1 MKLVSGGAGG
11 TALSRTLF
19 LMGIFALSNAGFWLP
34 YLASLMDGLVLGHV
48 TPDYV
53 NRDFVNYWMSGRL
66 ALSGETDLLFRL
78 HDYQSA
84 LEATLG
90 LPGLEPRHW
99 SYPPH
104 LLLLTAPLGLMPF
117 GVAYVVFQFATAAFF
132 ACSVRAVLKEQEI
145 TDAGRS
151 LALTLAL
158 LLVPFALFEF
168 GAGQNG
174 FLFGGAILYGLAFR
188 KSRPFVA
195 GLMLAVLTMKPQLGV
210 LFPVLLLMER
220 NYAAIVWT
228 VVCTGL
234 LLGLTTL
241 CFGLPVWQGFL
252 QTTLDNQTSVALEG
266 TGVFLKMMP
275 TWFAA
280 FRAVGLGAD
289 LAMLGHFM
297 IALPVLALCIAA
309 MWKAPDAGTRTR
321 LLVYAT
327 FLVTPYGFTYDLGP
341 VLAVAAMA
349 FAARMTRREGNA
361 GWVEPA
367 GAALLFAMPL
377 WMPPL
382 GLGAAATLVAPLVLT
397 LLFLR
402 EAAGVSEVAAVL
414 SRLDRRGRVLS

>member
-1 MKLVSGGAGG
+1 MKLASGGA
-11 TALSRTLF
+11 ALPRTLF
-19 LMGIFALSNAGFWLP
+19 LMAVFSLSNAGFWLP

-84 LEATLG
+84 LEATFG

-117 GVAYVVFQFATAAFF
+117 GVAYAVFQFATAAFF
-132 ACSVRAVLKEQEI
+132 ACSIRAILKEQGI
-145 TDAGRS
+145 TNAGRS
-151 LALTLAL
+151 FAQTVAL
-158 LLVPFALFEF
+158 LLLPFALFEF

-174 FLFGGAILYGLAFR
+174 FLFGGAILYALALR
-188 KSRPFVA
+188 KSRPFLA

-220 NYAAIVWT
+220 NYAAILWT
-228 VVCTGL
+228 VVCTGFV
-234 LLGLTTL
+234 LGLTTL

-266 TGVFLKMMP
+266 TGVFLRMMP

-280 FRAVGLGAD
+280 FRAVGLSAD
-289 LAMLGHFM
+289 LAMLGHFV

-309 MWKAPDAGTRTR
+309 MWKAQSAGTRTR

-327 FLVTPYGFTYDLGP
+327 FLVTPYGFTYDIGP
-341 VLAVAAMA
+341 VLAVAAFA
-349 FAARMTRREGNA
+349 FASWSSAQRTNVR
-361 GWVEPA
+361 WVEPI

-397 LLFLR
+397 VLFVR
-402 EAAGVSEVAAVL
+402 EAIGVPVVATAL
-414 SRLDRRGRVLS
+414 SKLDRRRQVAS

>member
-1 MKLVSGGAGG
+1 MKLASGGA
-11 TALSRTLF
+11 ALPRTLF
-19 LMGIFALSNAGFWLP
+19 LMAVFALSNAGFWLP

-53 NRDFVNYWMSGRL
+53 NRDFVNYWMSGQL

-84 LEATLG
+84 LEANFG

-132 ACSVRAVLKEQEI
+132 AGSIRAVLKEQGI

-151 LALTLAL
+151 LGLTLAL

-174 FLFGGAILYGLAFR
+174 FLFGGAILYALALR
-188 KSRPFVA
+188 RSRPLMT

-220 NYAAIVWT
+220 NYAAILWT
-228 VVCTGL
+228 VVCTGFL
-234 LLGLTTL
+234 LALTTL

-252 QTTLDNQTSVALEG
+252 ETTLDNQTSVALEG

-280 FRAVGLGAD
+280 FRAVGLSAD
-289 LAMLGHFM
+289 LAMLGHFV

-309 MWKAPDAGTRTR
+309 MWKAQGAGTRTR

-327 FLVTPYGFTYDLGP
+327 FLVTPYGFTYDIGP
-341 VLAVAAMA
+341 VLVVAAIA
-349 FAARMTRREGNA
+349 FASWTGMRQAPVRWG
-361 GWVEPA
+361 EPA

-397 LLFLR
+397 VLFLR
-402 EAAGVSEVAAVL
+402 EASGVPDVAAAL
-414 SRLDRRGRVLS
+414 SKLDRRRRVPS

>member
-1 MKLVSGGAGG
+1 MKLASGE
-11 TALSRTLF
+11 TALGRAL
-19 LMGIFALSNAGFWLP
+19 LLIVIFSLSNAGFWLP
-34 YLASLMDGLVLGHV
+34 YLASLLDGLILGHV

-53 NRDFVNYWMSGRL
+53 NRDFVNYWMSGRV
-66 ALSGETDLLFRL
+66 ALSGDTDLLFRL

-84 LEATLG
+84 LEANFG

-117 GVAYVVFQFATAAFF
+117 GLAYVAFQFATAAFF
-132 ACSVRAVLKEQEI
+132 ACSVRAIQKEQGI

-151 LALTLAL
+151 FALALVL

-174 FLFGGAILYGLAFR
+174 FLFGGAILYALALR
-188 KSRPFVA
+188 KSRPLMT
-195 GLMLAVLTMKPQLGV
+195 GLMLAVLTMKPQLGM

-220 NYAAIVWT
+220 NYAAILWT
-228 VVCTGL
+228 VVCTSL

-266 TGVFLKMMP
+266 TGGFLRMMP

-280 FRAVGLGAD
+280 FRAVGLSAE
-289 LAMLGHFM
+289 LAMLGHFV
-297 IALPVLALCIAA
+297 IALPVLALCVAA
-309 MWKAPDAGTRTR
+309 IWKAQGAATRTR

-327 FLVTPYGFTYDLGP
+327 FLVTPYGFTYDIGP
-341 VLAVAAMA
+341 VLAVAAIV
-349 FAARMTRREGNA
+349 FANRTGEPQAPVR
-361 GWVEPA
+361 WVEPA

-397 LLFLR
+397 VLFAR
-402 EAAGVSEVAAVL
+402 EAISVPEVAAAL
-414 SRLDRRGRVLS
+414 SKLDRRRQVTP